1 MKIKWMLAYILL
13 SSSLVF
19 GNAAKVENS
28 TNKAPETPK
37 KPVSSNATPAEKKT
51 TASTSTQAKQTK
63 TSPKATAAPQPPA
76 PLPSTDPIICDL
88 EKNKSAFA
96 LPSLQC
102 TLRELPQNLKD
113 NLTRYMT
120 NGGKNET
127 DLLEEICE
135 AIKNNKNPEFMSNY
149 KEDDKDMIHDTSTL
163 CRIRRTT
170 KSECEMPSLII

>member
-28 TNKAPETPK
+28 TKKAPETAK
-37 KPVSSNATPAEKKT
+37 KPVSSGARPAEKKT
-51 TASTSTQAKQTK
+51 AASTSPQAKQTK

-76 PLPSTDPIICDL
+76 PLPSTDPLICEL
-88 EKNKSAFA
+88 ENNGSGFA

-102 TLRELPQNLKD
+102 TLRELPENLTD
-113 NLTRYMT
+113 NLNNYMAT
-120 NGGKNET
+120 GGKNVS

-135 AIKNNKNPEFMSNY
+135 SN
-149 KEDDKDMIHDTSTL
+149 E
-163 CRIRRTT
+163 
-170 KSECEMPSLII
+170 SE